1 MLLFLNIS
9 IPRSCLLCLDL
20 YNADGVR
27 FYKIEPP
34 VPMVLVETMILDLHQ
49 FILDVEVLAFV
60 KFVKRTKAE
69 KTCEIKEIKSEFSDT
84 DS

>member
-1 MLLFLNIS
+1 
-9 IPRSCLLCLDL
+9 
-20 YNADGVR
+20 
-27 FYKIEPP
+27 
-34 VPMVLVETMILDLHQ
+34 MVLVETMILDLHQ